1 MVKTS
6 KINSSVSSTELEQNT
21 GELLTKPNGS
31 QSIREILFRNTQGM
45 TYDNYK
51 TPFYED
57 QATFSST
64 SLNEIQSMDI
74 TDKMSF
80 LTDLNKK
87 TTALKKKISDFQKE
101 KEAQAQAKANEV
113 AQALQDQNETFKDEK

>member
-1 MVKTS
+1 MVKTT
-6 KINSSVSSTELEQNT
+6 KINYTLSAQDLEDNT

-57 QATFSST
+57 QATFSSK
-64 SLNEIQSMDI
+64 SLNEIQNMDI

-80 LTDLNKK
+80 LTNLSKETN
-87 TTALKKKISDFQKE
+87 ALKKKISDYKKE
-101 KEAQAQAKANEV
+101 QDSIAQAKATELANSIAKQE
-113 AQALQDQNETFKDEK
+113 ETFKDEK

>member
-6 KINSSVSSTELEQNT
+6 KINYSVSSTELEQNT

>member
-1 MVKTS
+1 MVKTT
-6 KINSSVSSTELEQNT
+6 KINYTLSSQDLEDNT

-57 QATFSST
+57 QATFSSK
-64 SLNEIQSMDI
+64 SLNEIQNMDI

-80 LTDLNKK
+80 LTNLSKETN
-87 TTALKKKISDFQKE
+87 ALKKKISDYKKE
-101 KEAQAQAKANEV
+101 QDSIAQAKATELANSIAKQE
-113 AQALQDQNETFKDEK
+113 ETFKDEK